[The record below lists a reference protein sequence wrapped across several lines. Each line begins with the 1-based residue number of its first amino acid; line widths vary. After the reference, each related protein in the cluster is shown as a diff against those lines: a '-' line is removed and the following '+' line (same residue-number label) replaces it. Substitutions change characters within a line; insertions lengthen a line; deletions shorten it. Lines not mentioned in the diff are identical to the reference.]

1 LSSSGA
7 ARDAVFAAH
16 RGGRLREAEAG
27 YLELLRLDPHDD
39 AARHGLALALL
50 QGAREREALPLLQ
63 MLLERAFPRSEE
75 LYALACRR
83 LGEIA
88 RGLAVIEPLLQ
99 RERNNAT
106 AWCVGGSLRVLA
118 GDAVGGEAA
127 LRRALALQPGVPD
140 GVHFLAVALH
150 RQQRWAEA
158 IEQYRRALATA
169 PTDAA
174 LRYNLALCLEQLGEL
189 DAAQREYDA
198 VVLARPARVDAWAR
212 RANLQALRCDF
223 EGEAQSV
230 VALDALLLDPQRL
243 ADDDQVEPFAL
254 TFLPLGESAR
264 RTALRRYVDKVRRG
278 VASLPAPPRAAF
290 AAQAT
295 PLRLGYLSPDFGE
308 HAVGGLVRDLFAAHD
323 RNLVEVYAYSLRRH
337 HGAVADAIR
346 AGCDAFHEL
355 ERESNQAIA
364 ARIAAD
370 RIQVLID
377 LGGYTLGARPE
388 IAALRPAPV
397 QLGWLGF
404 IHDYAAEWI
413 DAVLLDPEL
422 AAVAGSFE
430 TAVRLLPGCALPA
443 AHAEVA
449 PARASRAEFGLPER
463 GVLFASFNNSYK
475 LDAELIGAWSEI
487 SRRVPDASFVVYVP
501 DAARAGLQRAWS
513 QAGARAGALHLVPRL
528 PLERHRARAG
538 ACDLFLDAFRYQAG
552 ATAVAAI
559 EAGLPL
565 LCRAGSTPL
574 ARLSLSMNRHLGLE
588 RLVCADTTGYVERAC
603 ALAANPSELD
613 ALRAELAVRVRT
625 TGLLAPQRSARAIE
639 AGALASWS
647 EYCRGLR
654 PEHGLSA
661 QE

>member
-1 LSSSGA
+1 
-7 ARDAVFAAH
+7 
-16 RGGRLREAEAG
+16 
-27 YLELLRLDPHDD
+27 
-39 AARHGLALALL
+39 
-50 QGAREREALPLLQ
+50 
-63 MLLERAFPRSEE
+63 
-75 LYALACRR
+75 
-83 LGEIA
+83 
-88 RGLAVIEPLLQ
+88 
-99 RERNNAT
+99 
-106 AWCVGGSLRVLA
+106 
-118 GDAVGGEAA
+118 
-127 LRRALALQPGVPD
+127 
-140 GVHFLAVALH
+140 
-150 RQQRWAEA
+150 
-158 IEQYRRALATA
+158 
-169 PTDAA
+169 
-174 LRYNLALCLEQLGEL
+174 
-189 DAAQREYDA
+189 
-198 VVLARPARVDAWAR
+198 
-212 RANLQALRCDF
+212 
-223 EGEAQSV
+223 
-230 VALDALLLDPQRL
+230 
-243 ADDDQVEPFAL
+243 
-254 TFLPLGESAR
+254 
-264 RTALRRYVDKVRRG
+264 
-278 VASLPAPPRAAF
+278 
-290 AAQAT
+290 
-295 PLRLGYLSPDFGE
+295 
-308 HAVGGLVRDLFAAHD
+308 
-323 RNLVEVYAYSLRRH
+323 
-337 HGAVADAIR
+337 
-346 AGCDAFHEL
+346 
-355 ERESNQAIA
+355 
-364 ARIAAD
+364 
-370 RIQVLID
+370 VLID